1 MVLST
6 LFGGIHPNG
15 SNNSMFLFK
24 SHIQQHLSASISEFL
39 NFPGFWVTSES
50 RESICRTILAWLFI
64 LFNIKSRFY
73 PSVMRFQ
80 HMMVP
85 SAWKASWLHSSFTSQ
100 SKNVAFWGKPSL
112 TLPALTSSV
121 SWVSIL
127 IIFWTFL
134 SLHWSGCSY
143 VFLYKYLMSVCSSR
157 CKLHG
162 TKSVL
167 DHCSKYVA
175 HSIW

>member
-6 LFGGIHPNG
+6 RFGGIHPNG

-39 NFPGFWVTSES
+39 NFPGFWVTSEI

-64 LFNIKSRFY
+64 LLNIKSRFY

-85 SAWKASWLHSSFTSQ
+85 SA
-100 SKNVAFWGKPSL
+100 
-112 TLPALTSSV
+112 
-121 SWVSIL
+121 
-127 IIFWTFL
+127 
-134 SLHWSGCSY
+134 
-143 VFLYKYLMSVCSSR
+143 
-157 CKLHG
+157 
-162 TKSVL
+162 
-167 DHCSKYVA
+167 
-175 HSIW
+175 

>member
-1 MVLST
+1 MIAVWDNRSYRYCWKVPGSTQLCCHWGKLSLYTEHHSSLQYLPGGKFMDPHHAKWAVEPRMVLTT

-24 SHIQQHLSASISEFL
+24 SHVQQHLSASISEFL
-39 NFPGFWVTSES
+39 DFPGFWVTSES

-85 SAWKASWLHSSFTSQ
+85 SAWKASWLHSSFISQ
-100 SKNVAFWGKPSL
+100 SKMSLFWES
-112 TLPALTSSV
+112 
-121 SWVSIL
+121 
-127 IIFWTFL
+127 FL
-134 SLHWSGCSY
+134 WH
-143 VFLYKYLMSVCSSR
+143 FLL
-157 CKLHG
+157 
-162 TKSVL
+162 
-167 DHCSKYVA
+167 
-175 HSIW
+175 

>member
-1 MVLST
+1 MVLTT

-39 NFPGFWVTSES
+39 NFSGFWVTSES

-73 PSVMRFQ
+73 PCYEV
-80 HMMVP
+80 
-85 SAWKASWLHSSFTSQ
+85 SAHEGPLCLKSLLTSLIFHISEQ
-100 SKNVAFWGKPSL
+100 NVTFLGKPSL
-112 TLPALTSSV
+112 ILLALTSSISQV
-121 SWVSIL
+121 CIL
-127 IIFWTFL
+127 IIFWTSL

-143 VFLYKYLMSVCSSR
+143 VYLYKYLMSVCPSR

-167 DHCSKYVA
+167 DHCSQCLP

>member
-6 LFGGIHPNG
+6 RFGGIHPNG

-64 LFNIKSRFY
+64 LFNIKSRFLSICY
-73 PSVMRFQ
+73 EV
-80 HMMVP
+80 
-85 SAWKASWLHSSFTSQ
+85 SAHDGPLCLKSLLTPLIFHISEQ
-100 SKNVAFWGKPSL
+100 NVTFWGKPSL

-121 SWVSIL
+121 SWVSVL
-127 IIFWTFL
+127 IIFWTSF
-134 SLHWSGCSY
+134 
-143 VFLYKYLMSVCSSR
+143 
-157 CKLHG
+157 
-162 TKSVL
+162 
-167 DHCSKYVA
+167 HCIDQVVA
-175 HSIW
+175 MYTFTSIWCPSVPPDVSSMGLNLFLITAPNA

>member
-6 LFGGIHPNG
+6 RFGGIHPNG

-64 LFNIKSRFY
+64 LFNIKSRFLSICY
-73 PSVMRFQ
+73 EV
-80 HMMVP
+80 
-85 SAWKASWLHSSFTSQ
+85 SAHDGPLCLKSLLTPLIFHISEQ
-100 SKNVAFWGKPSL
+100 NVTFWGKPSL

-121 SWVSIL
+121 SWVSVL

-143 VFLYKYLMSVCSSR
+143 VYFYKYLMSVCPSR

-167 DHCSKYVA
+167 DHCSQCLA